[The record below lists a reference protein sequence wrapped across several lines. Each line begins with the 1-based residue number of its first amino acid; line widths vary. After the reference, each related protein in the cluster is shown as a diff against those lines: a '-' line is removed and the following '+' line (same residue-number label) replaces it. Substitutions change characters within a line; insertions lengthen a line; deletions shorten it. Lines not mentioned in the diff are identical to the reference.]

1 MYIGS
6 NTGGNDL
13 DSSIFQ
19 PIRTFC
25 HIQVN
30 LEFPNNLGAPQFGL
44 FMMTATG
51 SILRDLAL
59 KRNFSLRI
67 GFVCIRQVFKL
78 IGVLSKTSICF
89 ELRLLPE

>member
-1 MYIGS
+1 MFIGS

-19 PIRTFC
+19 PVRTFC
-25 HIQVN
+25 YIQVN

-59 KRNFSLRI
+59 KHNFSLRI
-67 GFVCIRQVFKL
+67 GFVCIRQVFNL
-78 IGVLSKTSICF
+78 IGVIMQDIYLF
-89 ELRLLPE
+89 